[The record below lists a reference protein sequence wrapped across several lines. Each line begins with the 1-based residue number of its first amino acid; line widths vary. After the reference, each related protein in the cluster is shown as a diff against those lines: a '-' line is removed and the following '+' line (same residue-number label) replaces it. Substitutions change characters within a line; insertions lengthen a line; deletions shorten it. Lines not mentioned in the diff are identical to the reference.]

1 MSVAFEWINNL
12 LNWFVTFLP
21 TFELCEITHQGVKV
35 SAFFFKRGVCVK
47 KIGPGLYWYW
57 PRMTKVYTCSV
68 VAEVYDL
75 PTQSVDS
82 SDGHAIMFSVS
93 LVCKVRNVEKWLTG
107 VENGEAIIKEVGA
120 GAATDCIARRDRETI
135 LEDFPEGG
143 LEKELF
149 EDAGK
154 ALSRRYGVEVVEA
167 RLTDCCKH
175 TAHRVEGGG
184 TVLTQTEEDDE

>member
-12 LNWFVTFLP
+12 LNWLVTFLP
-21 TFELCEITHQGVKV
+21 TFDLCEITHRGVKV
-35 SAFFFKRGVCVK
+35 SARIFKRGVRVK
-47 KIGPGLYWYW
+47 EIGPGLYWYW
-57 PRMTKVYTCSV
+57 PRTTKVYTCSV

-82 SDGHAIMFSVS
+82 KDGHAIMFSVS
-93 LVCKVRNVEKWLTG
+93 LVCRVRNVEKWLTG
-107 VENGEAIIKEVGA
+107 VENGEDIIKEVGA
-120 GAATDCIARRDRETI
+120 GAATDCIAKRERKQI
-135 LEDFPEGG
+135 LKNFPTGD

-149 EDAGK
+149 DDASK
-154 ALSRRYGVEVVEA
+154 ALSRRYGVEVIEA

-184 TVLTQTEEDDE
+184 TVLTTAQEDE